1 MIDFFFVTQN
11 GDLLKIT
18 AENRRRATELLQELL
33 DKRFGY
39 DPESEVNEQYVV
51 AHTYMV
57 WVPIEPERSAK

>member
-1 MIDFFFVTQN
+1 MIDFFFATQN

-39 DPESEVNEQYVV
+39 DPESEVSDQCVV
-51 AHTYMV
+51 VHTYMAWFPV
-57 WVPIEPERSAK
+57 EQERSPK